1 MEALIAIAIFIGG
14 AIWNIIQKRKQ
25 EQEDA
30 KPWVPPAP
38 RRDGT
43 EPSPSSRPAPTP
55 ASDWEEQLRRLLQ
68 GETAEPR
75 PPVVVERRPAPPPLP
90 ATTTTSSRRP
100 QTRRPEPDFDESM
113 DIGLPVRMPS
123 LLQSAEAW
131 QRGNQLEA
139 SVAERFRRVDQRI
152 TSHLPAVV
160 RNEVSAEL
168 QHAIYLVRH
177 RSTQRAAIVASLVL
191 GPPKALET

>member
-1 MEALIAIAIFIGG
+1 MEALIAILIFVGG
-14 AIWNIIQKRKQ
+14 AIWNVIQKRKQ

-30 KPWVPPAP
+30 KPWVPPMP

-43 EPSPSSRPAPTP
+43 QPPPAQSPPPQP
-55 ASDWEEQLRRLLQ
+55 ASSWEEQLRRLLE
-68 GETAEPR
+68 GEREETR

-90 ATTTTSSRRP
+90 ATAPTSSRRP

-123 LLQSAEAW
+123 LTQSAEAW

-152 TSHLPAVV
+152 ISHQPAEI

-168 QHAIYLVRH
+168 QHAIQLVRH
-177 RSTQRAAIVASLVL
+177 RSTQRAAIVASVVL